1 MKMFLS
7 SDKITVLIYISILV
21 LETDLDIFIIF
32 S

>member
-7 SDKITVLIYISILV
+7 SDKITALIYISILV